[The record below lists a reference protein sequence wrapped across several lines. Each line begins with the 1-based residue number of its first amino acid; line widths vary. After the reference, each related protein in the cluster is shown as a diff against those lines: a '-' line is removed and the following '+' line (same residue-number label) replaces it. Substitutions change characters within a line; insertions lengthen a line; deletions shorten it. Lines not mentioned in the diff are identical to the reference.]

1 MEMTKKEEMAYA
13 ITNFAL
19 KNKNGEPVGSVADN
33 YARQIAEVLYNAG
46 YRKIDG
52 DEYVSREWHDE
63 QILHAESEVERLKS
77 ENANLTVENEVL
89 TRDKSNLE
97 RTLEEG
103 GEELQ
108 ATKASLER
116 MTDNYKAIL
125 KHCAHLRQALAER
138 KDYIADLQKFT
149 SEVQVKS
156 VKEFAEWVK
165 DHIPDVP
172 FCNQKAYNIF
182 CDMVNEKLKEY
193 EK

>member
-1 MEMTKKEEMAYA
+1 MTDERQIKEMVKAA
-13 ITNFAL
+13 CRNL
-19 KNKNGEPVGSVADN
+19 HNGECANCCWKVTCGVEDYCRNLVS
-33 YARQIAEVLYNAG
+33 RG
-46 YRKIDG
+46 YGKV
-52 DEYVSREWHDE
+52 DEYK
-63 QILHAESEVERLKS
+63 A

-89 TRDKSNLE
+89 TRDKANLE

-125 KHCAHLRQALAER
+125 KQCAHLRLALSTAKAE
-138 KDYIADLQKFT
+138 A
-149 SEVQVKS
+149 

-165 DHIPDVP
+165 DHITDVP

>member
-63 QILHAESEVERLKS
+63 QILHAES
-77 ENANLTVENEVL
+77 EVL